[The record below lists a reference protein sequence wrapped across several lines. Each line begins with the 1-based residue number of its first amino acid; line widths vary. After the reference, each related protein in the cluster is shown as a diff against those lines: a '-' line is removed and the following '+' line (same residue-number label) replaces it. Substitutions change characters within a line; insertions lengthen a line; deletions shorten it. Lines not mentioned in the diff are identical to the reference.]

1 MQELVVYAAKSKK
14 VMYSITFVILPVT
27 KTIFCTRGCFSASLG
42 LKMNIDS
49 LSWPYGHLRLSN
61 LSFPALVTLE
71 NNHSYQKLF
80 PTLGK
85 WQMNEVKYY
94 FLKLGCLL
102 NKRKE
107 KKNRNLRYLRNKQFN
122 LKILIATFQK
132 ISISPNLINSTSVHR
147 FNEMVVT
154 STGSI
159 LPDLR
164 DFFFHL
170 NHSRHV
176 IFSEQE
182 LEFRILEYLNF
193 RTYQLI
199 FTAIQR
205 FLKKIEWG

>member
-1 MQELVVYAAKSKK
+1 MQELVVYVAKSKK

-94 FLKLGCLL
+94 CITHNLWDKVKINEWFVCLL
-102 NKRKE
+102 CWNPKTTWLFKVYIYISATVPLGTQGVFE
-107 KKNRNLRYLRNKQFN
+107 APLLV
-122 LKILIATFQK
+122 LISHILM
-132 ISISPNLINSTSVHR
+132 SC
-147 FNEMVVT
+147 
-154 STGSI
+154 
-159 LPDLR
+159 
-164 DFFFHL
+164 
-170 NHSRHV
+170 
-176 IFSEQE
+176 
-182 LEFRILEYLNF
+182 
-193 RTYQLI
+193 
-199 FTAIQR
+199 
-205 FLKKIEWG
+205 FLLF

>member
-1 MQELVVYAAKSKK
+1 MKIQLFSLSGLWRDLQKFLWPFSVAWQIRGHIYTLWAAKSKK

-94 FLKLGCLL
+94 FF
-102 NKRKE
+102 
-107 KKNRNLRYLRNKQFN
+107 KNQHFF
-122 LKILIATFQK
+122 AQK
-132 ISISPNLINSTSVHR
+132 DR
-147 FNEMVVT
+147 
-154 STGSI
+154 
-159 LPDLR
+159 
-164 DFFFHL
+164 
-170 NHSRHV
+170 
-176 IFSEQE
+176 
-182 LEFRILEYLNF
+182 
-193 RTYQLI
+193 
-199 FTAIQR
+199 A
-205 FLKKIEWG
+205 

>member
-94 FLKLGCLL
+94 FSTGDFATHG
-102 NKRKE
+102 E
-107 KKNRNLRYLRNKQFN
+107 KSHPLFSSYP
-122 LKILIATFQK
+122 
-132 ISISPNLINSTSVHR
+132 SSNSSMTQLTWTYHKVALSEHR
-147 FNEMVVT
+147 VT
-154 STGSI
+154 SLEQLS
-159 LPDLR
+159 
-164 DFFFHL
+164 
-170 NHSRHV
+170 V
-176 IFSEQE
+176 AEFSDE
-182 LEFRILEYLNF
+182 
-193 RTYQLI
+193 
-199 FTAIQR
+199 
-205 FLKKIEWG
+205 

>member
-94 FLKLGCLL
+94 CCVSFSKAIEDGMFLCSSRINNKLETMSLFKHQWHRNCLFDYSL
-102 NKRKE
+102 YV
-107 KKNRNLRYLRNKQFN
+107 LGVPSSLCSGLLFCC
-122 LKILIATFQK
+122 I
-132 ISISPNLINSTSVHR
+132 
-147 FNEMVVT
+147 
-154 STGSI
+154 
-159 LPDLR
+159 
-164 DFFFHL
+164 
-170 NHSRHV
+170 
-176 IFSEQE
+176 
-182 LEFRILEYLNF
+182 
-193 RTYQLI
+193 RTQ
-199 FTAIQR
+199 
-205 FLKKIEWG
+205 

>member
-1 MQELVVYAAKSKK
+1 MQELVVYVAKSKK

-94 FLKLGCLL
+94 TFTETNFPWECKKKSYYIKTSSSFVLL
-102 NKRKE
+102 C
-107 KKNRNLRYLRNKQFN
+107 
-122 LKILIATFQK
+122 KILKNWSVLWSKATRYCMTAFV
-132 ISISPNLINSTSVHR
+132 NFNSGGYK
-147 FNEMVVT
+147 N
-154 STGSI
+154 
-159 LPDLR
+159 
-164 DFFFHL
+164 
-170 NHSRHV
+170 
-176 IFSEQE
+176 
-182 LEFRILEYLNF
+182 
-193 RTYQLI
+193 
-199 FTAIQR
+199 
-205 FLKKIEWG
+205 

>member
-94 FLKLGCLL
+94 SLSNLKTTQIMAINKELDSTNLPPLPPDLSRQGPLYSLPTIFNTYRKLAPNSIIDDVTVLEDVFLTVTGYSFWDRLRNFLHKFTWIVLSFHKL
-102 NKRKE
+102 NKVGK
-107 KKNRNLRYLRNKQFN
+107 F
-122 LKILIATFQK
+122 
-132 ISISPNLINSTSVHR
+132 
-147 FNEMVVT
+147 
-154 STGSI
+154 
-159 LPDLR
+159 
-164 DFFFHL
+164 
-170 NHSRHV
+170 
-176 IFSEQE
+176 
-182 LEFRILEYLNF
+182 
-193 RTYQLI
+193 
-199 FTAIQR
+199 
-205 FLKKIEWG
+205 W

>member
-94 FLKLGCLL
+94 SLLHSHLLHDAFSSTPTKLQGAPYVFERFSEAVLRPWVDVEMKCYHILL
-102 NKRKE
+102 TQV
-107 KKNRNLRYLRNKQFN
+107 Y
-122 LKILIATFQK
+122 TFQ
-132 ISISPNLINSTSVHR
+132 IP
-147 FNEMVVT
+147 
-154 STGSI
+154 
-159 LPDLR
+159 
-164 DFFFHL
+164 
-170 NHSRHV
+170 
-176 IFSEQE
+176 
-182 LEFRILEYLNF
+182 
-193 RTYQLI
+193 
-199 FTAIQR
+199 
-205 FLKKIEWG
+205 